1 MRPWS
6 NRSKRLRKLVR
17 NLKGYDCM
25 IKHDAD
31 ALKRVTRSLIRQH
44 NTGTDLLGEYRAIA
58 MVNNSYRETKQ

>member
-1 MRPWS
+1 
-6 NRSKRLRKLVR
+6 
-17 NLKGYDCM
+17 M